1 MSLNDRR
8 FVTQT
13 EELLGLRGV
22 KANRAVRYRDLAAL
36 RLDALPTLA
45 AAIGTSDA
53 VKDIESTLE
62 DVQAAVDAANQAAN
76 DAAIEA
82 QNANIAAADAQT
94 YADGLVAQVY
104 TDMGENFETMESSLN
119 LIAQAQ
125 GRETSCLSDMFL
137 VSSDWTRLTGQGT
150 LDLLTNQLFPIGRTW
165 QFTVG
170 QFDQDGIWLN
180 DAPATI
186 WPGQTDA
193 AGYVV
198 EINYTLLSGSLAGA
212 GVILTWSN
220 ASVGGDYTVAIPL
233 SDMQA
238 GVGVAGRSRLAQAV
252 FLKPTDFTGTFTAHS
267 LQVYVNENE
276 VFAPSA
282 AKTIQIHRINV
293 RPATREEMGQGVVM
307 DSVQA
312 HLSEN
317 YLTAAGTEAAIATA
331 DLTLNASLED
341 TFATVQRTDTAIAS
355 IDGTV
360 ARFRNIATVNGEVRA
375 GIEAVAFD
383 GTGGGTGSVV
393 KLIGDDVIAEGTLSA
408 GRIIVHDGSGNLF
421 PDPAFSLMSLAG
433 WTGDG
438 HDFMYPMANADIPGT
453 TVRTNAPASTV
464 LYLSN
469 HAGQGTKTL
478 TSPKFEARAD
488 NVFDLAFDCAVSGD
502 SAQTHSVNLRLIY
515 FDNTGAQ
522 LAATTGFT
530 QAAAPASWA
539 RYSTTVVAPAGAVKA
554 AIQIRSLDTSL
565 TAWACATNFSV
576 IRKRSGATLIEPS
589 SITSGL
595 VNTTDFNAAGLAVF
609 GGTLQSDDFN
619 AGTGTGWRIT
629 KAGTM
634 NMPNAIIT
642 SAKIANAAI
651 TSAKIDDAAVNTL
664 KLAGDSVSVIF
675 SNTGSTNTATAGVS
689 VSVTA
694 DYAARVLVIGYG
706 NYLSQSSIGQ
716 LRLER
721 SGTFLRQSRYGT
733 DSGTVGGL
741 VTGAMVMWSQNISA
755 GSYTFRV
762 EPGAGVVDGVTEC
775 TVIVIMTYR

>member
-433 WTGDG
+433 WSGDG
-438 HDFMYPMANADIPGT
+438 HAFMYPMAHADIPGT
-453 TVRTNAPASTV
+453 TIKDNAPASTV
-464 LYLSN
+464 LYLVA
-469 HAGQGTKTL
+469 HAGQGNKRL
-478 TSPKFEARAD
+478 ISPKFEALAGTE
-488 NVFDLAFDCAVSGD
+488 FDLAFDYAVASSG
-502 SAQTHSVNLRLIY
+502 SHQTILRLNFFNSAGGPAGI
-515 FDNTGAQ
+515 Q
-522 LAATTGFT
+522 QVSVTT
-530 QAAAPASWA
+530 APASWQ
-539 RYSTTVVAPAGAVKA
+539 RYRATAIAPAGAVRA
-554 AIQIRSLDTSL
+554 EIQIISVDTAL
-565 TAWACATNFSV
+565 THSACATNFSV
-576 IRKRSGATLIEPS
+576 IRKRSGATLIEPNS
-589 SITSGL
+589 LTTAL

-651 TSAKIDDAAVNTL
+651 TSAKIGDAAVNTL